1 MTKETASI
9 FTSAWSDI
17 SQLHSIEKWLM
28 IFWLSGP
35 FLFLIERSVA
45 DFWISTLGIAF
56 LGRCAIKRDWSWMSL
71 FWPKAVL
78 AFWVTMFL
86 SAVTSA
92 LPQIAIVESAIWIRF
107 PLLVAATVFWIAQT
121 PSIVRLML
129 IFVGVGLAILS
140 IILCVEIYT
149 TFEQWAGA
157 GGMSSRLTWP
167 YGDPV
172 PGNYFGKFGLVAALW
187 IACAVSSQNMIKIYF
202 GIVAGIGMVMFVVL
216 TGERVNSLLVIC
228 TIFLGIILLNYN
240 RKKFLFVAL
249 SSVFAIV
256 FFAITRTEFLLYKF
270 TTSLILG
277 VTSPSSGYLHIWK
290 TGIEI
295 FWQDPLTGIGTSLF
309 RYLCAPISV
318 NFNFVARC
326 DNHPHQYYVQALA
339 ETGVIGTTTFI
350 IMVAAI
356 CYATYRNGHRASGL
370 LGRILWVVPFALFFP
385 LQAHADLFGQWV
397 NAMTWSS
404 IALAMGLSATTHSK

>member
-1 MTKETASI
+1 
-9 FTSAWSDI
+9 
-17 SQLHSIEKWLM
+17 M

-35 FLFLIERSVA
+35 FFFLIERSVA

-56 LGRCAIKRDWSWMSL
+56 LCRCVIKRDWSWMSL

-78 AFWVTMFL
+78 AFWGTMFL
-86 SAVTSA
+86 SSVTSA
-92 LPQIAIVESAIWIRF
+92 LPHLAIIESAIWIRF

-129 IFVGVGLAILS
+129 LFVGVGLAILS
-140 IILCVEIYT
+140 VILSVEIYT
-149 TFEQWAGA
+149 TFEQWGGA

-172 PGNYFGKFGLVAALW
+172 PGNYFGKFGLVAAVW
-187 IACAVSSQNMIKIYF
+187 VAYAVSSQNMGKICI
-202 GIVAGIGMVMFVVL
+202 GIVAGTGMITFVVL
-216 TGERVNSLLVIC
+216 TGERVNSLLVIF

-240 RKKFLFVAL
+240 RKIFLMGAL
-249 SSVFAIV
+249 SFVFAIV
-256 FFAITRTEFLLYKF
+256 FFAITRTEFLHYKF

-277 VTSPSSGYLHIWK
+277 VTNPSSGYLHIWR

-295 FWQDPLTGIGTSLF
+295 FQQYPITGIGTSLF
-309 RYLCAPISV
+309 RYLCEPISI
-318 NFNFVARC
+318 NFYSVARC

-339 ETGVIGTTTFI
+339 ETGLIGASTFI
-350 IMVAAI
+350 IMVTAI
-356 CYATYRNGHRASGL
+356 CYATYKNGHHASWL

-385 LQAHADLFGQWV
+385 FQAHADLFGQWV
-397 NAMTWSS
+397 NAMTWSC
-404 IALAMGLSATTHSK
+404 IALTMGLSTIKHSK